1 MDMIKRY
8 YNDLRKLLYKNK
20 VLVILGPR
28 QVGKTTLMTKFI
40 REASEKSLYVT
51 GDDIRIKNA
60 LSSSNLDLLK
70 DFCDDYR
77 IIAIDEASRIPNIGN
92 NLKLI
97 RDNIPNVQIIVSS
110 SSSFEL
116 SGQVG
121 EPLTGRKVDIF
132 LFPLSFMEL
141 KTYISRQELRETVLR
156 HSLVY
161 GSYPE
166 VVMEKKLSRKAEL
179 LYQIA
184 SAYLLKDILE
194 FEKVKNSKVIFDLLK
209 LLSFQIGSEVSL
221 NEIGNTLKLDHKT
234 VGRYI
239 DLLEKA
245 YIVYNLRPYSTNLR
259 KEIAK
264 KSKYFFYDLGLRNA
278 IIRNFTQIEDR
289 DDAGK
294 LFENFIVN
302 ERMKRNSYLKEYA
315 NIYFWRTVRGDEI
328 DLVEEK
334 EGKIEGYEVKMNS
347 SKNANKKFLEYYPK
361 ANLKVINKSNFLDF
375 IL

>member
-1 MDMIKRY
+1 MIKRHY
-8 YNDLRKLLYKNK
+8 YDLKKLFYKNK
-20 VLVILGPR
+20 VIVILGPR
-28 QVGKTTLMTKFI
+28 QVGKTTLITDFI
-40 REASEKSLYVT
+40 KNTSEKCLYTT
-51 GDDIRIKNA
+51 GDDIRFKSV

-77 IIAIDEASRIPNIGN
+77 IIAIDEASRIPNIGI

-97 RDNIPNVQIIVSS
+97 TDNIPNVQLIVSS

-121 EPLTGRKVDIF
+121 EPLTGRKIDIF
-132 LFPLSFMEL
+132 LFPLSFMEM
-141 KTYISRQELRETVLR
+141 KNYHSKQELRETVLR

-161 GSYPE
+161 GLYPE
-166 VVMEKKLSRKAEL
+166 VVTEKKLSNKAEL

-278 IIRNFTQIEDR
+278 IIRNFNQIEDR
-289 DDAGK
+289 DDVGR
-294 LFENFIVN
+294 LFENFVVN
-302 ERMKRNSYLKEYA
+302 ERIKRNTYLKEYA
-315 NIYFWRTVRGDEI
+315 NYYFWRTVRGEEI
-328 DLVEEK
+328 DLIEER
-334 EGKIEGYEVKMNS
+334 EGKIEGCEIKMNS
-347 SKNANKKFLEYYPK
+347 SKSANKKFLEYYPK
-361 ANLKVINKSNFLDF
+361 ASLKVINKSNLLDF

>member
-1 MDMIKRY
+1 MIKRY
-8 YNDLRKLLYKNK
+8 YNDLSKLLYKNK

-28 QVGKTTLMTKFI
+28 QVGKTTLITNFI
-40 REASEKSLYVT
+40 RETSEKSLYVT

-77 IIAIDEASRIPNIGN
+77 IIAIDEASKIPDIGN

-97 RDNIPNVQIIVSS
+97 RDNIPNVQLIVSS

-121 EPLTGRKVDIF
+121 EPLTGRKIDIF

-141 KTYISRQELRETVLR
+141 KSYNSRQELRETVLR

-194 FEKVKNSKVIFDLLK
+194 YEKVKNSKVIFDLLK

-302 ERMKRNSYLKEYA
+302 ERMKRNSYLKKYS
-315 NIYFWRTVRGDEI
+315 NLYFWRTVRGDEI

-334 EGKIEGYEVKMNS
+334 EGRIEGYEVKINY
-347 SKNANKKFLEYYPK
+347 SKSANKKFLEYYPK
-361 ANLKVINKSNFLDF
+361 ANLEVINKRNFLDF